1 MTLSLLAH
9 ELTAVIDDVAATF
22 GPDAVPTVD
31 GELDCDPAHPGTLVC
46 WQYGVRLDHRGDA
59 EHRLAESVLPSLEA
73 AGWQV
78 HDRSTPRELIAR
90 FSREGADF
98 TVHVTRAGGGVAV
111 IGSTRCVAP
120 A

>member
-1 MTLSLLAH
+1 MTLPLLAD
-9 ELTAVIDDVAATF
+9 ELTAVIDGVAATF
-22 GPDAVPTVD
+22 GPGAVPTVD

-59 EHRLAESVLPSLEA
+59 EHQLAESVLPSLEA
-73 AGWQV
+73 VGWSA

-90 FSREGADF
+90 FHRDGADF
-98 TVHVTRAGGGVAV
+98 TVHVARSGGGVAI
-111 IGSTRCVAP
+111 IGSTRCVVP